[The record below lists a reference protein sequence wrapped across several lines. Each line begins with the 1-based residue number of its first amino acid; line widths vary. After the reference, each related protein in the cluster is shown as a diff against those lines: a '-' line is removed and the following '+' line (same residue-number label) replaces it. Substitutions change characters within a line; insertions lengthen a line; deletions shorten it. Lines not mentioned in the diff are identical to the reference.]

1 MSVRVEDQSRD
12 HVLSSRP
19 ASDVACGLS
28 AEPVYPLAWKRGGGR
43 AGAPG
48 VVTPRRELRRRGA
61 GEVDQTKVLSA
72 RLSLKLAGSG
82 RTRRW
87 CARPAGASDGGL
99 DQHVQQPG
107 GSSRRASSGAGAS
120 RTSPRATASTTDTP
134 GGRRVA
140 TERTASGPTVD
151 VSMSNWLGVSAE
163 GRAVRAEYR
172 LLQRLRD
179 W

>member
-43 AGAPG
+43 TGAPG

-107 GSSRRASSGAGAS
+107 AVQPEGLVGGWCLADV
-120 RTSPRATASTTDTP
+120 SPRD
-134 GGRRVA
+134 
-140 TERTASGPTVD
+140 
-151 VSMSNWLGVSAE
+151 GVHH
-163 GRAVRAEYR
+163 GHTG
-172 LLQRLRD
+172 